1 MKLSLKLNVNH
12 SGFNSIIK
20 YNCIPFNDTHQLKIQ
35 NSTHPR
41 ENGMNAWKMYAQ
53 MYMILFSVS
62 VWISKWIFFPSELP
76 TFVDC
81 HYRCIWINKYSRFDA
96 CPQVHSN
103 RMNNTSTVCV
113 YLIKCIRLLTFS
125 DFYLHNIG
133 GFFSLPLSMQIDFR
147 LWQIRHFDEY
157 SSKLQN
163 HHHQINVRKMCSQFN
178 ATTQYTAFHLICR
191 HFTEFLCVF
200 IKHFPAKSYCCGSGW
215 LHYKRTYSCAPK
227 MFLSYCYYG
236 HFISFIMQITN
247 NKLSH

>member
-1 MKLSLKLNVNH
+1 
-12 SGFNSIIK
+12 
-20 YNCIPFNDTHQLKIQ
+20 
-35 NSTHPR
+35 
-41 ENGMNAWKMYAQ
+41 MNAWKMYA
-53 MYMILFSVS
+53 YMIFFSVS

-81 HYRCIWINKYSRFDA
+81 NYRCIWINKYSRFNA

-103 RMNNTSTVCV
+103 RITTQAQCV

-133 GFFSLPLSMQIDFR
+133 GFFFLPLSMQIDFR

-178 ATTQYTAFHLICR
+178 ASAQYIAIHRKTIQYAGISLSFCI
-191 HFTEFLCVF
+191 F
-200 IKHFPAKSYCCGSGW
+200 IKHFPTKSYCCGSEW
-215 LHYKRTYSCAPK
+215 LHYKRTHSRAPK